1 MNARKTMEN
10 VNIIVITMREDIGVA
25 VKMVISSKMICTDVK
40 VERRNTV
47 IEDASFQ
54 PRASV
59 VFLNWNVQQCAHIR
73 QSRDNFPSLN
83 KSLIILLFTDFTSY
97 VLYLVH
103 YNVSLKI
110 IGYVE

>member
-25 VKMVISSKMICTDVK
+25 VKMVISSKMIRTDVK
-40 VERRNTV
+40 VERCNIV

-73 QSRDNFPSLN
+73 QSRDNFLSLN
-83 KSLIILLFTDFTSY
+83 KSR
-97 VLYLVH
+97 
-103 YNVSLKI
+103 
-110 IGYVE
+110 